1 MEERIKEILLH
12 YGGMATKQ
20 IEVTEDDS
28 ILYEATQAILTAVAE
43 SCKQARIDELI
54 RVQDRWGGVRSAS
67 KQSWIDERIAQLGKE
82 E

>member
-12 YGGMATKQ
+12 YGSMATKQ

-43 SCKQARIDELI
+43 KLPSAVDEDGSQGKWVNGWNDYRNEVL
-54 RVQDRWGGVRSAS
+54 
-67 KQSWIDERIAQLGKE
+67 AQLGKE
-82 E
+82 EK